1 MSELLKVA
9 AALRSMG
16 DEKLQRLIVER
27 MIPSNQLVD
36 FFDLAEALTK
46 PASVAAAISGLPLGQ
61 ARELRAISTGEKP
74 KPKIA
79 QHLADQMLV
88 SAAPEFSAFPSTLDA
103 FSEFSKK
110 TSGNLSTLSI
120 ATLDDKKA
128 PEQTEIDRDAG
139 VEVFE
144 TMQAIT
150 ELIFDLEHRFVREVG
165 KKNVGLPDLRRLA
178 THLRKSNDFAK
189 QIYELAF
196 LANLIT
202 LQGQR
207 WQLSSDSE
215 RWLGW
220 STSERFGHLV
230 KTWREIL
237 GDSSAAELSE
247 SLKSSHAVASLEQ
260 QLKLNYPFADSSVSS
275 KISRL
280 ASLAELI
287 GISSAGW
294 LCSWGS
300 QVLDKKFDSAIKH
313 AATRLPTPTR
323 KLICQ
328 ADLTLIAPGPLPTG
342 DEILIRRFADTE
354 QIGLASTY
362 RLSALSISHGLETG
376 LKVHDIRKLLIDL
389 AAKDLPQP
397 IEYLLNE
404 SEARFGRL
412 KVLSEGVGERSLIK
426 SEDRVLLAEI
436 LNEVKLKPFALVQ
449 LEEGQLATR
458 FESAV
463 VYFALREL
471 GFVAVQ
477 VDSNGTVISPMAIT
491 QQRSL
496 SEEQASVI
504 NDIQRLRAQDEV
516 LGSSPN
522 DDDLQR
528 QIQLAIK
535 NKTTATFT
543 VLSAGAEIDFL
554 LEPIG
559 LANGRLRAK
568 DKKADIERTLPLS
581 SIIRV
586 TLG

>member
-9 AALRSMG
+9 AALRSMS
-16 DEKLQRLIVER
+16 DEKLQRLIIER
-27 MIPSNQLVD
+27 MIPSGQLVD

-46 PASVAAAISGLPLGQ
+46 PTSVAAAISGLPLGQ
-61 ARELRAISTGEKP
+61 AKELRALTSGIKP
-74 KPKIA
+74 NPKVA
-79 QHLADQMLV
+79 AHLADQMLV
-88 SAAPEFSAFPSTLDA
+88 SGSPEFSVFASTLEA

-110 TSGNLSTLSI
+110 SSVSLSTLSI
-120 ATLDDKKA
+120 ATFQDTDS
-128 PEQTEIDRDAG
+128 PSQNEIDRDAG

-165 KKNVGLPDLRRLA
+165 RKNVGLPDLRRLA
-178 THLRKSNDFAK
+178 THLKKTTDFAK
-189 QIYELAF
+189 QIYELAN

-207 WQLSSDSE
+207 WQLSADSE
-215 RWLGW
+215 NWLGW
-220 STSERFGHLV
+220 TPTQRYKHLI

-237 GDSSAAELSE
+237 GDSSASELSE
-247 SLKSSHAVASLEQ
+247 SVKSLQGVISLEQ

-280 ASLAELI
+280 AQQAELI

-300 QVLDKKFDSAIKH
+300 NVLNQKFDVASNEAVSF
-313 AATRLPTPTR
+313 LPAPAR

-328 ADLTLIAPGPLPTG
+328 ADLTLIAPGPLPTD

-376 LKVHDIRKLLIDL
+376 LKVPEIRRLLVDL
-389 AAKDLPQP
+389 SEKDLPQP
-397 IEYLLNE
+397 IEYLLKE
-404 SEARFGRL
+404 SEVRFGRL
-412 KVLSEGVGERSLIK
+412 QVFAEGPDERSIIK
-426 SEDRVLLAEI
+426 SEDRVLLTEI
-436 LNEVKLKPFALVQ
+436 INEVKLKPFALVE
-449 LEEGQLATR
+449 LEEGQLASR
-458 FESAV
+458 FESEV
-463 VYFALREL
+463 IYFALREL
-471 GFVAVQ
+471 GFVAVR
-477 VDSNGTVISPMAIT
+477 VDSKGKVISPMSVAQPKT
-491 QQRSL
+491 A
-496 SEEQASVI
+496 SEQNTSVM
-504 NDIQRLRAQDEV
+504 NDIMRLRTQDEV

-522 DDDLQR
+522 DNDLQR

-535 NKTTATFT
+535 NKTTAIFT
-543 VLSAGAEIDFL
+543 VLSSDKEIDFL